1 MLHQGQPLPL
11 LSTSSVGLIKGEA
24 NRPCY
29 EGLSNNVSTRLM
41 KLRINSWPDGTAD
54 FVNHRVLNEYIQD
67 TSHKLGV
74 HSRTVY
80 DTRVEKVVKRGQAWK
95 VQTTT
100 LIKDQSASYRAERD
114 WVSFASY
121 AVAQINRALDF

>member
-1 MLHQGQPLPL
+1 M
-11 LSTSSVGLIKGEA
+11 GLIKGEA

-41 KLRINSWPDGTAD
+41 KLRINPWPDGTAD

-67 TSHKLGV
+67 TSHKSGV
-74 HSRTVY
+74 HSRTIY
-80 DTRVEKVVKRGQAWK
+80 DTRVEKVSKRGHGQAWK

-100 LIKDQSASYRAERD
+100 LIKDQSDFHRAARD
-114 WVSFASY
+114 WVSFISC
-121 AVAQINRALDF
+121 AVAQVNRALDF